1 MGFGELACIA
11 SDNLIRS
18 FGFSAN
24 GEA

>member
-18 FGFSAN
+18 FGFSED